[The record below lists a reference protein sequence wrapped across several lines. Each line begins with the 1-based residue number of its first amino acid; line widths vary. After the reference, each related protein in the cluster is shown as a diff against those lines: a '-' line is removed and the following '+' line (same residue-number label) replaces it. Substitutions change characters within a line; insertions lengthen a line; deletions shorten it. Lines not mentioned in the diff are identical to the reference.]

1 MKKNASEKKTERFQ
15 LTDSKSG
22 KIDILRGLSIIAVV
36 FIHNTPDGL
45 YQVMCRPFLNFAV
58 ATFLFLS
65 GMLSDANKWHPA
77 KRIKKVVIP
86 YIFWTLVY
94 VTLSNFRNPVEIP
107 LDFLKGLITGNSAAI
122 MYYIF
127 LYCELTLL
135 IPLIDKLAR
144 SKYKYLG
151 FVISPVEIV
160 FMRLIP
166 LIMKVNFNYY
176 IEIIMS
182 VSCVGW
188 FIFYYLGYLLGNG
201 LLEIR
206 FSTAKIAVMWAFS
219 IALQIA
225 EGYWYMSMGAQ
236 NCGTQLKL
244 SSILSNALFVV
255 LAFGFVNSD
264 KTCTNKFLNILGKSS
279 FGIYFSHIA
288 VMTALKQIPYYSEY
302 IIYPFNAILTVLV
315 SLICVL
321 AGRKFLGNKGRYIA
335 L

>member
-127 LYCELTLL
+127 LVLY
-135 IPLIDKLAR
+135 
-144 SKYKYLG
+144 
-151 FVISPVEIV
+151 F
-160 FMRLIP
+160 
-166 LIMKVNFNYY
+166 
-176 IEIIMS
+176 
-182 VSCVGW
+182 
-188 FIFYYLGYLLGNG
+188 FIL
-201 LLEIR
+201 
-206 FSTAKIAVMWAFS
+206 
-219 IALQIA
+219 
-225 EGYWYMSMGAQ
+225 
-236 NCGTQLKL
+236 
-244 SSILSNALFVV
+244 
-255 LAFGFVNSD
+255 
-264 KTCTNKFLNILGKSS
+264 
-279 FGIYFSHIA
+279 
-288 VMTALKQIPYYSEY
+288 
-302 IIYPFNAILTVLV
+302 
-315 SLICVL
+315 
-321 AGRKFLGNKGRYIA
+321 
-335 L
+335 